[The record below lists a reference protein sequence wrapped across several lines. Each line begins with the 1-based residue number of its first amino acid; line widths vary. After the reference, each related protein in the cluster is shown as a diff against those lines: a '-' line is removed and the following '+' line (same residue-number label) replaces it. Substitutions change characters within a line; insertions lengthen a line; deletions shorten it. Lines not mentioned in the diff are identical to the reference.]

1 MISENWTKAEKIL
14 ARKAFDLALA
24 RQRQK
29 LVDEVN
35 AFRAGSIDDV
45 WMLSEKL
52 KDAAKDMDRTFDFRY
67 SMLWLVFPTLINK
80 GLLTIE
86 ELEGLSNDKIAQFKQ
101 ILGVE

>member
-1 MISENWTKAEKIL
+1 MSENWTKAEKIL

-29 LVDEVN
+29 LIDEVN

-52 KDAAKDMDRTFDFRY
+52 KDAAKDMDSTFDFRY
-67 SMLWLVFPTLINK
+67 SMLWLVFPTLISK
-80 GLLTIE
+80 GLLAIE
-86 ELEGLSNDKIAQFKQ
+86 ELDGLGSDKIAQFKQ
-101 ILGVE
+101 MLEIE